1 MYQIIFLPDAED
13 SFKKLDKT
21 IQQRIAGKID
31 WLAENADTMIHHH
44 LSSLPEDLRGL
55 CIIRIGDYRVFNQ
68 NNIFIK
74 FCVHDESSIQNGG
87 KDNIYLL
94 NEFNTL
100 NLYNKICFTKEDC
113 SYKGIN
119 R

>member
-1 MYQIIFLPDAED
+1 MYQIVFLPDAED

-55 CIIRIGDYRVFNQ
+55 CRIRIGDFRILYW
-68 NNIFIK
+68 
-74 FCVHDESSIQNGG
+74 
-87 KDNIYLL
+87 IYVD
-94 NEFNTL
+94 
-100 NLYNKICFTKEDC
+100 NKIIKIYEIEHRSTVYRFLK
-113 SYKGIN
+113 